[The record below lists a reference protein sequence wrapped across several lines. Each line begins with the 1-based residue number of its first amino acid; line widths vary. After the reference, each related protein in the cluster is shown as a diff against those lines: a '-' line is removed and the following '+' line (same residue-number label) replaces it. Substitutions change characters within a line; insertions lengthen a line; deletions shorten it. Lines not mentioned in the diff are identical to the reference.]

1 MEGNRIGRVA
11 QTRNTKGPLILFL
24 GNAMLSDD
32 RIGLILGEMLK
43 EKLESQGYEVEI
55 LERAGFSLI
64 DYLEN
69 RDEAVIVDSVRTGR
83 HHVGQVVCMNLDD
96 LEQYAPFTPHYVGIS
111 ETLRLMRQLDLNP
124 PRHLHILAIEVEDA
138 YTISENVSEKLKGRL
153 NSLAQEIH
161 KMILSS
167 VHTTQ

>member
-1 MEGNRIGRVA
+1 MGPAA

-43 EKLESQGYEVEI
+43 EKLESEGYEVEI
-55 LERAGFSLI
+55 LEKTGFSLI

-83 HHVGQVVCMNLDD
+83 HLVGQVVSLNLDD
-96 LEQYAPFTPHYVGIS
+96 LQQYAPFTSHYVGIS
-111 ETLRLMRQLDLNP
+111 EALKLMKQLDLNP
-124 PRHLHILAIEVEDA
+124 PRHLRILGIEVQDP
-138 YTISENVSEKLKGRL
+138 YTISQKISDKLTKRL
-153 NSLAQEIH
+153 NELAQEIH
-161 KMILSS
+161 RMISS
-167 VHTTQ
+167 SIHSTTE